1 MTYASDLTV
10 TSALA
15 YVSDQ
20 TGTVTLLLQLPWPML
35 VTLLVWYHGHVSD
48 LTVTVALAYV
58 SDLSGTVTL
67 LVVV

>member
-48 LTVTVALAYV
+48 HSCHGLC
-58 SDLSGTVTL
+58 
-67 LVVV
+67 